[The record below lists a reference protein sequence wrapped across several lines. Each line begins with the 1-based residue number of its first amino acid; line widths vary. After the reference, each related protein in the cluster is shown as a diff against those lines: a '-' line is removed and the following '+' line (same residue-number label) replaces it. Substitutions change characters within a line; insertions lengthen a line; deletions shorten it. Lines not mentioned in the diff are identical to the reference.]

1 METVCQLWVLNR
13 RDINFCVR
21 STLSQC
27 GFLAAGKAQKTT
39 FWRTAGL
46 KWGRECGVC
55 VCVCVWGGGSS
66 LRELLVLSR
75 WDPHVWV
82 SVLSHRETALTTRA
96 NRFSRLPN
104 QEHWT
109 VLPKQTAT
117 AYAENKLDYR
127 LHGWSADK
135 RQHGIESPKQ
145 KWCVLIGW
153 DKEGPN

>member
-13 RDINFCVR
+13 KDINFCVR
-21 STLSQC
+21 STLSHC
-27 GFLAAGKAQKTT
+27 GFLAAGKAQKNNVLTYCMPQM
-39 FWRTAGL
+39 GV
-46 KWGRECGVC
+46 GGGGGVC
-55 VCVCVWGGGSS
+55 GEGGGYS
-66 LRELLVLSR
+66 LRQLLVLSR
-75 WDPHVWV
+75 WDPNVCV

-117 AYAENKLDYR
+117 AYAENRLDYR
-127 LHGWSADK
+127 LHGWSTDK
-135 RQHGIESPKQ
+135 RQYGIESPKQ
-145 KWCVLIGW
+145 KLCVLIGW